1 MNGYVGDS
9 RELVLC
15 MLMVKLTKL
24 DTNLSREFI
33 DDAYIAENVEMGEL
47 INQVLA
53 FEIVHETVVYLHME
67 RHASEESNHD
77 KAVPLVDCFM
87 KIFSTHILPTFNIVH
102 TQFLYLVPHHLLQ
115 VSMQ

>member
-15 MLMVKLTKL
+15 MLMVKLIKM

-33 DDAYIAENVEMGEL
+33 GDAYIATNMEMGEL

-53 FEIVHETVVYLHME
+53 L
-67 RHASEESNHD
+67 N
-77 KAVPLVDCFM
+77 LFM
-87 KIFSTHILPTFNIVH
+87 KLLFTYIWRDTLQRSTTMTRLSPWWTA
-102 TQFLYLVPHHLLQ
+102 
-115 VSMQ
+115 S